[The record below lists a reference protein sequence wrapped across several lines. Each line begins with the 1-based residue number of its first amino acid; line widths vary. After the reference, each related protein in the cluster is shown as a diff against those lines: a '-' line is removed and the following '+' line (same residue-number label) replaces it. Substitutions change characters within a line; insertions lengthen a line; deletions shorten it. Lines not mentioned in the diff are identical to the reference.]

1 MKRSSWLIL
10 ACASLLHLG
19 LLIGWRFPT
28 PLVPYFFDATV
39 LSGGRGLDF
48 YSIYQAG
55 YNARHGQDIYEGDPT
70 RVTVVVPYFTPY
82 RYLPPVA
89 YTLGAALSV
98 LPPLTAYKLWVVLV
112 EMTLLLCAVTSLYVT
127 RAEPDLGVRLAAM
140 WLVFSPYYLELFMGQ
155 FSLVQAGMIFV
166 MLLMASGTFIGTD
179 QTLRV
184 SRSALRVSLFD
195 TVWVASMIW
204 KINTVVFVPVLAR
217 LRRWRALVAGGL
229 ITAAVT
235 LPYFAIFPAHLRD
248 FVANNFGN
256 TVSGHELGNLGFR
269 QLVYELLAVLGADAT
284 VQRLAQICVVGMIVL
299 AALALTFWPRAG
311 QPTPAALLSLWLVT
325 FFLISPQV
333 WEHHYVMLLPALV
346 VAYRQRPGWLLAGL
360 WLLLALPTPFG
371 FTDLQ
376 PAIAGNH
383 DLRGFLL
390 SPAWQ
395 FLLQHASKAV
405 PTALLFAYFSVK
417 VAVIPDKA
425 SGIIAPAY
433 QPAMSPSTR

>member
-1 MKRSSWLIL
+1 MKRTSWLIL
-10 ACASLLHLG
+10 ACAGLLHAG
-19 LLIGWRFPT
+19 LLIGWRFQT

-55 YNARHGQDIYEGDPT
+55 YNARHGQDIYEGDPA

-89 YTLGAALSV
+89 YTVGAALS
-98 LPPLTAYKLWVVLV
+98 LLTPLTAYKVWVVLV
-112 EMTLLLCAVTSLYVT
+112 ELTLLLCAAASFYVT
-127 RAEPDLGVRLAAM
+127 RSDPDLGVRLAAM

-155 FSLVQAGMIFV
+155 FSLVQAGLILVLLLIAAATGLERSRPADSAGRRLSSIFD
-166 MLLMASGTFIGTD
+166 LAWIAS
-179 QTLRV
+179 V
-184 SRSALRVSLFD
+184 
-195 TVWVASMIW
+195 IW

-217 LRRWRALVAGGL
+217 LGRWRTLVAGGL

-235 LPYFAIFPAHLRD
+235 PPYFAIFPTHWRD
-248 FVANNFGN
+248 FVTNNFGN
-256 TVSGHELGNLGFR
+256 TVAGHELGNLGFR
-269 QLVYELLAVLGADAT
+269 QLVYELLAVLGADASLQRV
-284 VQRLAQICVVGMIVL
+284 VQLAVVSLVML

-311 QPTPAALLSLWLVT
+311 QPPIAALLSLWLVT

-346 VAYRQRPGWLLAGL
+346 LAYRQWPGWLLAGL

-371 FTDLQ
+371 FTALQ
-376 PAIAGNH
+376 PAIAANH

-390 SPAWQ
+390 SPSWQ

-417 VAVIPDKA
+417 VAVIPVEA

-433 QPAMSPSTR
+433 KPATSPSRR

>member
-1 MKRSSWLIL
+1 MKRTSWIIL
-10 ACASLLHLG
+10 ACAGLLHVG
-19 LLIGWRFPT
+19 LLIGWRFQT
-28 PLVPYFFDATV
+28 PLVPYFCDATV

-70 RVTVVVPYFTPY
+70 RATVVVPYFTPY

-89 YTLGAALSV
+89 YTLGAALSL

-112 EMTLLLCAVTSLYVT
+112 ELTLLLCAGASFFVA
-127 RAEPDLGVRLAAM
+127 RADPDLGVRLAAM
-140 WLVFSPYYLELFMGQ
+140 WLVFSPYYVEVLMGEFWVMQ
-155 FSLVQAGMIFV
+155 GGMIFGMV
-166 MLLMASGTFIGTD
+166 LMASGTLIGTD
-179 QTLRV
+179 PTLRV
-184 SRSALRVSLFD
+184 SPSASRVSLFD
-195 TVWVASMIW
+195 TVWVVSVIW

-217 LRRWRALVAGGL
+217 LRRWRAIGAGGL

-235 LPYFAIFPAHLRD
+235 LPYFAIFPAHWRD
-248 FVANNFGN
+248 FVANNFGS

-284 VQRLAQICVVGMIVL
+284 VQRLAQIGVVGMIVL

-311 QPTPAALLSLWLVT
+311 QPAPATLLSLWLVT

-346 VAYRQRPGWLLAGL
+346 VACRQRPGWLLAGL
-360 WLLLALPTPFG
+360 WLLLALPTPFC

-383 DLRGFLL
+383 ALRGFLL

-417 VAVIPDKA
+417 VAVIPGKA

>member
-1 MKRSSWLIL
+1 
-10 ACASLLHLG
+10 
-19 LLIGWRFPT
+19 
-28 PLVPYFFDATV
+28 
-39 LSGGRGLDF
+39 
-48 YSIYQAG
+48 
-55 YNARHGQDIYEGDPT
+55 
-70 RVTVVVPYFTPY
+70 
-82 RYLPPVA
+82 
-89 YTLGAALSV
+89 
-98 LPPLTAYKLWVVLV
+98 
-112 EMTLLLCAVTSLYVT
+112 
-127 RAEPDLGVRLAAM
+127 
-140 WLVFSPYYLELFMGQ
+140 
-155 FSLVQAGMIFV
+155 
-166 MLLMASGTFIGTD
+166 
-179 QTLRV
+179 
-184 SRSALRVSLFD
+184 
-195 TVWVASMIW
+195 
-204 KINTVVFVPVLAR
+204 
-217 LRRWRALVAGGL
+217 
-229 ITAAVT
+229 
-235 LPYFAIFPAHLRD
+235 
-248 FVANNFGN
+248 
-256 TVSGHELGNLGFR
+256 
-269 QLVYELLAVLGADAT
+269 VYELLAVLGADAT
-284 VQRLAQICVVGMIVL
+284 VQRLAQIGVVGMIVL

-311 QPTPAALLSLWLVT
+311 QPAPAALLSLWLVT